1 MTVEADEYLGLA
13 AKQGDAR
20 ALRAGPL
27 IAEARGVL
35 TAVACEPRPQ
45 RRLGLPS
52 LARAISDRKSSRTGM
67 TQTVVVLALIV
78 PIWSALGLTD
88 VLVSEAHARSSST
101 AGVAI
106 LAALSGELAL
116 GAAAISVIRAW
127 ANREVTSALAA
138 AGLVEYGVYKLV
150 LVSRFGSEGPTSS
163 LSEAANV
170 SLVLAFGF
178 LLLSVVN
185 RNEDR
190 RTQWPLNAGVGALL
204 LALIGW
210 GIARPAGNGLLG
222 NYSASS
228 DTGNVL
234 LLLAW
239 AALGLTAIHIGRAE
253 RQPLKIWIGFTAL
266 CLAQARLGL
275 LVFVDP
281 GIRTLSNAVLG
292 TVAISVTLLGCILS
306 LQESITTV
314 RDLAADSL
322 QALEGS
328 EARRSREATAHE
340 EAIHNLKS
348 ALTSITMATHLLVTD
363 GSKPLTEAQKADLGG
378 ALKSELD
385 RASRL
390 VSREWDGGRRPFVL
404 GDTIAPL
411 VTAQQA
417 QGTSVYCDVPAD
429 VVVLAN
435 PEKTYEVIATLLDNA
450 RRHAPGSPVEIAAVY
465 RGGGVVISVSD
476 RGPGLPPACVER
488 IFDRGW
494 TTSPQGVG
502 MGVGLYL
509 ARSLAEEQEG
519 SLTATDRV
527 GGGATFSLALPA
539 GVLGRR
545 AVDF

>member
-1 MTVEADEYLGLA
+1 M
-13 AKQGDAR
+13 
-20 ALRAGPL
+20 
-27 IAEARGVL
+27 
-35 TAVACEPRPQ
+35 
-45 RRLGLPS
+45 
-52 LARAISDRKSSRTGM
+52 
-67 TQTVVVLALIV
+67 VLALIV
-78 PIWSALGLTD
+78 PIWLALGLTD
-88 VLVSEAHARSSST
+88 VLVGETHARSSST

-106 LAALSGELAL
+106 LGALSGELAL
-116 GAAAISVIRAW
+116 GAAAISVFRAW
-127 ANREVTSALAA
+127 ANREMTSALAA

-150 LVSRFGSEGPTSS
+150 VVSRFGNYGPSSS
-163 LSEAANV
+163 LSMAANV

-185 RNEDR
+185 RNEDQ

-204 LALIGW
+204 LALVGW

-228 DTGNVL
+228 DTGSLL

-266 CLAQARLGL
+266 CLAQARIGL

-306 LQESITTV
+306 LQESIATV

-322 QALEGS
+322 RALKGS
-328 EARRSREATAHE
+328 EARRTREATAHD

-378 ALKSELD
+378 ALKSELE

-404 GDTIAPL
+404 RDTIAPL

-417 QGTSVYCDVPAD
+417 QGTSVYWDIPRD

-450 RRHAPGSPVEIAAVY
+450 RRHAPGSPVEILAAY
-465 RGGGVVISVSD
+465 RGDRVVVSVSD
-476 RGPGLPPACVER
+476 RGPGLPPICVER

-527 GGGATFSLALPA
+527 GGGATFSLTLPA
-539 GVLGRR
+539 GAPGRQT
-545 AVDF
+545 VEF